1 MLNFINYL
9 LNGISL
15 GCIYALIAV
24 GYTMVYGII
33 KLINFAHGEFYMF
46 GAYISFYVLLALGG
60 GKFVEGEF
68 DANGHDMGYLALL
81 LAMLCAAFATG
92 LLAVI
97 VERIVYR
104 PLRKSGRIVALLA
117 ALGVSL
123 FLQNAGQET
132 VGAKDRTFIRTI
144 PNQRYPRWTIEH
156 QDIHAGDTAASDIA
170 IVYTRQEENGQF
182 TLTDIV
188 ATRGNPITERAL
200 KRMNRILET
209 AKKSNL
215 EATIYAYPAITF
227 SNRQALIVLALLVT
241 AAALY
246 FLVQHTRFGRAM
258 RAVSHDF
265 EAAALMGINVNHVVA
280 GTFFIGAFVA
290 GIGGTLAGG
299 MYYNSIKPL
308 MGLMPGLKAFVAA
321 VIGGIGSIPG
331 ALLGGILLGISE
343 NLVQAYFSSLYS
355 DAFTF
360 SLLIVVL
367 LIRPSGLMGRP
378 PSDKV

>member
-9 LNGISL
+9 LNGLSL

-33 KLINFAHGEFYMF
+33 KLINFAHGEFYMI
-46 GAYISFYVLLALGG
+46 GAYVGFYVLIALGG
-60 GKFVEGEF
+60 GKYVEGEF
-68 DANGHDMGYLALL
+68 DANGQDMGYAPLL
-81 LAMLCAAFATG
+81 LAMLCAAIATG
-92 LLAVI
+92 LFAVI

-123 FLQNAGQET
+123 FLQNAGQELL
-132 VGAKDRTFIRTI
+132 GAKDRTFIHTI
-144 PNQRYPRWTIEH
+144 STQRYPRWTVDPQELH
-156 QDIHAGDTAASDIA
+156 GGDIATSDIA
-170 IVYTRQEENGQF
+170 LVYSRPEQPGQV
-182 TLTDIV
+182 TLIDNV
-188 ATRGNPITERAL
+188 ATRGNPISERSL
-200 KRMNRILET
+200 KRMNRVLET
-209 AKKSNL
+209 ARQNKM
-215 EATIYAYPAITF
+215 EATVYAYPPVTV
-227 SNRQALIVLALLVT
+227 SNRQGLIVLALLVC
-241 AAALY
+241 AGALY
-246 FLVQHTRFGRAM
+246 LIVQHTRFGRAM

-265 EAAALMGINVNHVVA
+265 EAAALMGINVDHVIA

-299 MYYNSIKPL
+299 MCYSIKPL

-321 VIGGIGSIPG
+321 VVGGIGSIPG
-331 ALLGGILLGISE
+331 ALLGGILLGIAE

-360 SLLIVVL
+360 TLLILVL
-367 LIRPSGLMGRP
+367 LIRPSGLLGRP